1 LVVSLIVAEIAVRWR
16 LIDGRLRVVDDD
28 DDVERLDLLDR
39 IRAASIAGAPPRC
52 HHRRIRNAR
61 NDRCIIIISHVACCP
76 FPPPLF
82 HTSSAAAF
90 VPQQAVRTNT
100 ELAADRRAFLA
111 GAAAVAA
118 AAAIP
123 SAANA
128 VRDYEN
134 VGLLGGSEII
144 DINNANVRAYLKLPG
159 MYPNAAGKIASNGPY
174 NAVSEI
180 YNIPGL
186 TSREKDILK
195 KYEGRFVTK
204 TPSAD
209 YVIDRINNGLY
220 K

>member
-1 LVVSLIVAEIAVRWR
+1 MSPTMHPQGHNL
-16 LIDGRLRVVDDD
+16 
-28 DDVERLDLLDR
+28 
-39 IRAASIAGAPPRC
+39 SI
-52 HHRRIRNAR
+52 HH
-61 NDRCIIIISHVACCP
+61 H
-76 FPPPLF
+76 PPPLTLRALYSF
-82 HTSSAAAF
+82 LFLLLCTSSAAAF
-90 VPQQAVRTNT
+90 VPQPQQAVRTT

-118 AAAIP
+118 AAAVP
-123 SAANA
+123 SAAHA
-128 VRDYEN
+128 IRDYEN

-174 NAVSEI
+174 NSVAEI

-186 TSREKDILK
+186 TSREKDVLK

-204 TPSAD
+204 TPAAD